1 MSPSHYDFILLSLVG
16 LVTAD
21 PCSFPQFAREH
32 TIEDGQFDSLFATFK
47 HCYAKE
53 YGNAEV
59 ETVRQAAFAAN
70 MQFIMQKNAENELA
84 GTSMRLG
91 VNEFADLTLAEFSEA
106 YLMRSDLPPSP
117 LHPRSAQAP
126 RAKPTPNR
134 AALGANEIMRGNGCD
149 WTYMATPVKNQG
161 QCGSCYIFAVIA
173 AAEGAVSLAATP
185 DERPVALSEQQVGSR
200 TRLQY
205 TRACAHACV
214 PARKGTR
221 TYANTHANTHE
232 NTHTRALTQRNTVP
246 NRF

>member
-47 HCYAKE
+47 RCYAKE
-53 YGNAEV
+53 YGNDEV
-59 ETVRQAAFAAN
+59 ETARQAAFAAN
-70 MQFIMQKNAENELA
+70 MQIIMQKNAENELA

-106 YLMRSDLPPSP
+106 YLMRNDLPPSP
-117 LHPRSAQAP
+117 RHPRSAQAP
-126 RAKPTPNR
+126 RAKPAPNR

-173 AAEGAVSLAATP
+173 AAEGAVSLSATP
-185 DERPVALSEQQVGSR
+185 YARAVALSEQQVGSR
-200 TRLQY
+200 TRLLY
-205 TRACAHACV
+205 TRACAFPHA
-214 PARKGTR
+214 RTQTR
-221 TYANTHANTHE
+221 TQARTQ
-232 NTHTRALTQRNTVP
+232 TRARAHTHKDT
-246 NRF
+246 